1 MSIQP
6 IRLTPNQTAS
16 EAYTVTVAGQPVPVE
31 FEGGV
36 HIARWIAAEPADVR
50 IDTDGPVGDVR
61 ISPAS
66 RDVQPSHAKS
76 SVELTAP
83 AAGAVWIETT
93 GRDPLVLLADPPVES
108 VPEADGANVTVFG
121 PGEHDVGL
129 LELQDGQTLFLAA
142 GAVVYGGLIGSP
154 KDVAIVGRGVLDAG
168 RLERPH
174 KAIELV
180 EARNV
185 LVDGIVVRNSPCW
198 TTAPMWCENVA
209 YRNVKIFSNGRNG
222 DGIDVVA
229 SRNVTIENCFFRCTD
244 DCISLKSHVDP
255 RFLSQSRGV
264 ENAGNIENV
273 RVTGCVMVG
282 WSASD
287 GFTVGFESRGDY
299 TRNIHVSDCDV
310 IYARGDN
317 HAGGHSAF
325 SLICDGPTT
334 ISEVVFENMRVE
346 ETVLKNFDIFITD
359 GQKYTMGD
367 PGHVHDVVIR
377 NCHWDADRPIL
388 LRGHDGDHRVRGVRF
403 EGCTVAGKPLTAP
416 DAADVQINE
425 FVDDVTFG

>member
-287 GFTVGFESRGDY
+287 GF
-299 TRNIHVSDCDV
+299 
-310 IYARGDN
+310 
-317 HAGGHSAF
+317 
-325 SLICDGPTT
+325 
-334 ISEVVFENMRVE
+334 
-346 ETVLKNFDIFITD
+346 
-359 GQKYTMGD
+359 
-367 PGHVHDVVIR
+367 
-377 NCHWDADRPIL
+377 
-388 LRGHDGDHRVRGVRF
+388 
-403 EGCTVAGKPLTAP
+403 
-416 DAADVQINE
+416 
-425 FVDDVTFG
+425 